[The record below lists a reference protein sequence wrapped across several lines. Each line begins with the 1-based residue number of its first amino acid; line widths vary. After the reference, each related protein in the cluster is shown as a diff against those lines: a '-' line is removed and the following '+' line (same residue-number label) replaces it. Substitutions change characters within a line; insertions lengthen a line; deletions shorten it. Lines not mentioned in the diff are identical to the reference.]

1 MTTMEKIMERP
12 EVKVLLGMMKL
23 SNIETYRHSL
33 SVASLVEKML
43 NCASQSTFTE
53 YEREQIIEG
62 ALLHDIGKIFLPFNL
77 TQLPSSLSDS
87 QYDIIKIHASI
98 SYEVVKSTFSDI
110 VQNICL
116 YHHEKPNGNG
126 YMAQIKLKDIPDEAL
141 LVQIADVYDAMTS
154 ERSYKKSFT
163 PEQSIKIMESDCEK
177 FLLDDRYFILLK
189 KVLIEHKILQNWKEQ
204 KK

>member
-33 SVASLVEKML
+33 SVSSLVEKML

>member
-1 MTTMEKIMERP
+1 MTSMEKIMERP

-23 SNIETYRHSL
+23 SNIETYRHSI

-43 NCASQSTFTE
+43 NLTSQSTFTE

-77 TQLPSSLSDS
+77 TQLPSALSDS
-87 QYDIIKIHASI
+87 QYDIIKVHASI
-98 SYEVVKSTFSDI
+98 SYEVVRNAFSDI

-177 FLLDDRYFILLK
+177 FLLADQYFVLLK
-189 KVLIEHKILQNWKEQ
+189 KVLEENGTITMSEKEQ
-204 KK
+204 